1 MTDAISLP
9 ASSLGELEKI
19 IKGYGHSGKE
29 IDLASL
35 SKLIGIGRTSISPN
49 NPFLA
54 ETGIVTSGKKK
65 KITDEGLK
73 LARALDHNQSEHVA
87 AAWCRVVRENEFL
100 SNIVS
105 TIRIKGSI
113 SVEDAAGHVLYASG
127 AKNTK
132 GNRTGA
138 RTIVDILIITGLVIN
153 NDGMLKVAQT
163 NPEGSELLVKEVPEH
178 GDSQKNSDASF
189 ASNGDAAS
197 TTQHAAPVSGIEGL
211 SSQIKGHGVPT
222 IAINIELHL
231 PATDNP
237 EVYDQLFKSLR
248 KNLVSPE
255 DDD

>member
-73 LARALDHNQSEHVA
+73 LARALDHNQSEHIA
-87 AAWCRVVRENEFL
+87 ATWRKVVRESEFL

-105 TIRIKGSI
+105 TIRIKGGL
-113 SVEDAAGHVLYASG
+113 SVEDAAGHVLYAAG

-138 RTIVDILIITGLVIN
+138 RTIVDILVITGLVS
-153 NDGMLKVAQT
+153 NDDGTLRVAQT
-163 NPEGSELLVKEVPEH
+163 NPDDSEPVAKEALDH
-178 GDSQKNSDASF
+178 GGGQQSDRSSSF
-189 ASNGDAAS
+189 NVD
-197 TTQHAAPVSGIEGL
+197 PVSTAQNEAPISGIGGL
-211 SSQIKGHGVPT
+211 SSQIKGNGVPT

-248 KNLVSPE
+248 KNLLSPE

>member
-1 MTDAISLP
+1 MTDAINLP
-9 ASSLGELEKI
+9 ASSMGELEKI

-49 NPFLA
+49 NQFLA

-65 KITDEGLK
+65 KITEEGLK
-73 LARALDHNQSEHVA
+73 LARALDHNQPEHVA
-87 AAWCRVVRENEFL
+87 AAWRKVVRESEFL

-105 TIRIKGSI
+105 TIRIKGGL
-113 SVEDAAGHVLYASG
+113 SVEDAAGHVLYAAG

-138 RTIVDILIITGLVIN
+138 RTIVDILIITGLVSN
-153 NDGMLKVAQT
+153 EDGMLKVAQT
-163 NPEGSELLVKEVPEH
+163 NPDDSEPLVKETPVH
-178 GDSQKNSDASF
+178 GSDRNSDPGSP
-189 ASNGDAAS
+189 SSVDPVNAA
-197 TTQHAAPVSGIEGL
+197 QNEAPISGVGGL
-211 SSQIKGHGVPT
+211 SSQIKGNGVPT

-248 KNLVSPE
+248 KNLMSPE

>member
-1 MTDAISLP
+1 MTDSISLP

-73 LARALDHNQSEHVA
+73 LARALDHNQSEHMA
-87 AAWCRVVRENEFL
+87 AAWRKVVRESEFL

-105 TIRIKGSI
+105 TIRIKGGL
-113 SVEDAAGHVLYASG
+113 SVEDAAGHVLYAAG

-138 RTIVDILIITGLVIN
+138 RTIVDILVITGLVSN
-153 NDGMLKVAQT
+153 DDGMLKVAQT
-163 NPEGSELLVKEVPEH
+163 NPDDSEPSVKEAP
-178 GDSQKNSDASF
+178 GDEDQNSDAGSPP
-189 ASNGDAAS
+189 NGDPAS
-197 TTQHAAPVSGIEGL
+197 TAQYEAPVSGIGGL
-211 SSQIKGHGVPT
+211 SSEIKGNGVPT

-248 KNLVSPE
+248 KNLLSPE

>member
-29 IDLASL
+29 IDLVSL
-35 SKLIGIGRTSISPN
+35 SKLIGIGRTSISSN

-54 ETGIVTSGKKK
+54 ETGVVTSGKKK
-65 KITDEGLK
+65 RVTDEGLK

-87 AAWCRVVRENEFL
+87 AAWRKVVRESEFL

-105 TIRIKGSI
+105 TIRIKGGL
-113 SVEDAAGHVLYASG
+113 SVEDAAGHVLYAAG

-138 RTIVDILIITGLVIN
+138 RTIVDILVITGLVIN
-153 NDGMLKVAQT
+153 DDGMLKVAQT
-163 NPEGSELLVKEVPEH
+163 NPDDSEPLAKDVPDH
-178 GDSQKNSDASF
+178 GDDQNSDAGFS
-189 ASNGDAAS
+189 SNGDTAS
-197 TTQHAAPVSGIEGL
+197 TAQDTAPVSGIGGL
-211 SSQIKGHGVPT
+211 SSQIKGNGAPT

-248 KNLVSPE
+248 KNLLSPE